1 MLCRPAQRS
10 DPPIARAAPPFNP
23 EAAGAPFNAATG
35 SPRGRAGPPL
45 NRFGG
50 ETAMSFSRRHLLAR
64 STLLAVA
71 APFALHARALAADAP
86 RATLT
91 AYASEAELRQA
102 LARWQEQSRQRRS
115 EGRRDGAALDAL
127 AMQAA
132 PSATPAPMAAAKS
145 EAAGAVAER
154 RSADAESIT
163 NVQTAG
169 VDEGGIVKRA
179 GDFLIILRRG
189 RLFSV
194 RVGGD
199 ALAPIAAV
207 DAYAPGSN
215 PSGAWYDELLVSH
228 RDVVVIGYSYAR
240 GGTEIGL
247 FELGSDGSLAYRAT
261 HHLRS
266 FDYYSSRNYAS
277 RLIGRKLVFYTPT
290 LLSPWQTQPWD
301 QFPALRRWHGEA
313 DAQGFK
319 RILPATR
326 VYRTDDEFEPGEAL
340 ALHTIT
346 SCELGHDELK
356 VESTAVLGPAGRV
369 FYVSQGSVYVWTTS
383 WRRRWP
389 GAPQRPQPIE
399 PRSLSALFRIPLDG
413 AAPSAIKTAGVP
425 IDQMSFLEEGGH
437 LHVLLRESGRGEGMW
452 SSEHTGGSMALL
464 RLPLAALGDGRESA
478 QREHYRRLPAPPG
491 HALQNR
497 FVGDWLLY
505 GGAQPAR
512 GFDAGPSAYA
522 LRFAAGGDAMALA
535 PGHAVERIEALGR
548 DALLVGS
555 RGGDLVFS
563 ALRLS
568 RRDPQLVGRHVQG
581 GVAQGETRTHGFF
594 YRPHNDDSGVLG
606 LPVLGPGARRRHG
619 VYAGGQGAAAVLFLR
634 NRGLQFSAL
643 GQLQASDG
651 GVRDDGC
658 KASCVDWYGNARPI
672 FLGDRVLALMGYE
685 IVEGR
690 VQAGG
695 WRFDEPSGMPAEQI
709 VERRRISFAPN
720 AAWKEGR
727 YSPFLN

>member
-1 MLCRPAQRS
+1 
-10 DPPIARAAPPFNP
+10 
-23 EAAGAPFNAATG
+23 
-35 SPRGRAGPPL
+35 
-45 NRFGG
+45 
-50 ETAMSFSRRHLLAR
+50 MSIHRRQLLAR
-64 STLLAVA
+64 SAFVAAA
-71 APFALHARALAADAP
+71 APFAMHARAFTRLLAQGTP
-86 RATLT
+86 HATLT
-91 AYASEAELRQA
+91 AYAGEAELRQV
-102 LARWQEQSRQRRS
+102 LTRWQEQSRQRQAA
-115 EGRRDGAALDAL
+115 GRRDGASMDSL

-132 PSATPAPMAAAKS
+132 PATAPAPLAAAKS
-145 EAAGAVAER
+145 EAAGAVAEKR
-154 RSADAESIT
+154 AAEAESIT
-163 NVQTAG
+163 NGQTAS
-169 VDEGGIVKRA
+169 VAEGGIVKRA
-179 GDFLIILRRG
+179 GDFLLILRRG
-189 RLFSV
+189 RLFTG

-215 PSGAWYDELLVSH
+215 PGGAWYDELLVSN
-228 RDVVVIGYSYAR
+228 REVVVIGYSYAR

-247 FELGSDGSLAYRAT
+247 FELDGAGNLAYRAT

-290 LLSPWQTQPWD
+290 LLSPWGVQPWQ
-301 QFPALRRWHGEA
+301 QFPAWRRWQGEA
-313 DAQGFK
+313 DAQGFE

-346 SCELGHDELK
+346 SCELGGHDLK
-356 VESTAVLGPAGRV
+356 IESTAVLGPAGRV
-369 FYVSQGSVYVWTTS
+369 FYVSQGSVYVWTSS

-389 GAPQRPQPIE
+389 GEPQRPQPSE

-413 AAPSAIKTAGVP
+413 AAPSALKTAGVP
-425 IDQMSFLEEGGH
+425 IDQMSFLEDGGH
-437 LHVLLRESGRGEGMW
+437 LNVLLRESGRGEGMW
-452 SSEHTGGSMALL
+452 GSEHTGGSMALL
-464 RLPLAALGDGRESA
+464 RVPLSAFGDGRGSA
-478 QREHYRRLPAPPG
+478 QRDHYRRLPAPPG
-491 HALQNR
+491 HAVQNR

-505 GGAQPAR
+505 GGAHGR
-512 GFDAGPSAYA
+512 GADAGPSAYA
-522 LRFAAGGDAMALA
+522 LRFASSGDAMALA

-548 DALLVGS
+548 DAVLVGS
-555 RGGDLVFS
+555 RDGDLVFS

-568 RRDPQLVGRHVQG
+568 RRDPQLAGRHVQS

-594 YRPHNDDSGVLG
+594 YRPHDDDSGVLG

-619 VYAGGQGAAAVLFLR
+619 VYSGAQGAAAVLFLR

-643 GQLQASDG
+643 GTLHASDG
-651 GVRDDGC
+651 ATRDDAC

-690 VQAGG
+690 LQAGG
-695 WRFDEPSGMPAEQI
+695 WRFDEPSGAPSEQI

-720 AAWKEGR
+720 AVWKEGR
-727 YSPFLN
+727 YSPFN

>member
-1 MLCRPAQRS
+1 
-10 DPPIARAAPPFNP
+10 
-23 EAAGAPFNAATG
+23 
-35 SPRGRAGPPL
+35 
-45 NRFGG
+45 
-50 ETAMSFSRRHLLAR
+50 MSINRRHLLAH
-64 STLLAVA
+64 TALAAVA
-71 APFALHARALAADAP
+71 APLTLRAHAFGLGAAP
-86 RATLT
+86 RGTLT
-91 AYASEAELRQA
+91 AYANEAELRQA
-102 LARWQEQSRQRRS
+102 LARWHEQSRHRRGD
-115 EGRRDGAALDAL
+115 GRREGVPTDAL
-127 AMQAA
+127 MMQAA
-132 PSATPAPMAAAKS
+132 PSAAPMAAAKS
-145 EAAGAVAER
+145 DAAGAVAER
-154 RSADAESIT
+154 RAAEAESIT

-189 RLFSV
+189 RLFTV

-215 PSGAWYDELLVSH
+215 PSGAWYDELLVSG
-228 RDVVVIGYSYAR
+228 RDVVVVGYSYAR

-247 FELGSDGSLAYRAT
+247 FELARDGALTYRAT

-290 LLSPWQTQPWD
+290 LLSPWHAQPWD
-301 QFPALRRWHGEA
+301 QFPAWRRWQGETG
-313 DAQGFK
+313 AQNFQ
-319 RILPATR
+319 RILPAQR

-346 SCELGHDELK
+346 SCELGGDDLRC
-356 VESTAVLGPAGRV
+356 ESTAVLGPAGRV
-369 FYVSQGSVYVWTTS
+369 FYVSQGSVYVWTSS
-383 WRRRWP
+383 WRRHGHGP
-389 GAPQRPQPIE
+389 SPRPQPAE

-413 AAPSAIKTAGVP
+413 AAPTALKTAGAP
-425 IDQMSFLEEGGH
+425 IDQMSFLEDGGH
-437 LHVLLRESGRGEGMW
+437 LNVLLRASGRGEGMW
-452 SSEHTGGSMALL
+452 GSEHTAGSMALL
-464 RLPLAALGDGRESA
+464 RVPLSAFGDGRGSA
-478 QREHYRRLPAPPG
+478 GREHYRQLPAPQG
-491 HALQNR
+491 HAVQNR
-497 FVGDWLLY
+497 FVGDWLIY
-505 GGAQPAR
+505 GGPHTAG

-522 LRFAAGGDAMALA
+522 LRFASSGDAMALA

-548 DALLVGS
+548 DAVLVGA
-555 RGGDLVFS
+555 REGDLVFS
-563 ALRLS
+563 AVRLAG
-568 RRDPQLVGRHVQG
+568 RDPQLAGRHVQR

-594 YRPHNDDSGVLG
+594 YRAQTDDGGVLG
-606 LPVLGPGARRRHG
+606 LPVLGPGTRRRHG

-634 NRGLQFSAL
+634 NHGLQFSAL

-695 WRFDEPSGMPAEQI
+695 WRFDEPTGAPAPEQI

-720 AAWKEGR
+720 AAWREGR
-727 YSPFLN
+727 YWPFN